1 MLIMRPLSSLSIF
14 TRRRRLVFPYPLPF
28 MGGEKEALLFV
39 YPAKMTPPPP
49 PTTLPTTKRQKR
61 ECFSRPN
68 WRHFFLPI
76 FFPKVPPPRS
86 LFPLRPTVPHWIW
99 RQEGEGKKG
108 LMAKEEEERPR
119 KRGGGGGIRRPG
131 EGESREGGGEEGV
144 GSEGRGRRLNSVKAG
159 AEERGR
165 RKENCT
171 RRRKRRREKCQS
183 RAEGQ
188 PTLLFKKS
196 AHRRIDILKV
206 ENKAG

>member
-1 MLIMRPLSSLSIF
+1 MLIMRPFPLSLSIF

-49 PTTLPTTKRQKR
+49 PSTTLPTTTRQKR

-99 RQEGEGKKG
+99 RQEGGGKKG

-144 GSEGRGRRLNSVKAG
+144 GSEGRRRRLNSVKAG
-159 AEERGR
+159 AEEREEGKKIAHGEERGGEKNVSLGR
-165 RKENCT
+165 RGNQPSSLKKCT
-171 RRRKRRREKCQS
+171 QEDRY
-183 RAEGQ
+183 
-188 PTLLFKKS
+188 T
-196 AHRRIDILKV
+196 
-206 ENKAG
+206 